1 MCVLVGE
8 YQSLACTSGQYG
20 TAYAWERIL
29 FNSLS
34 VFGPLS
40 LSLILL
46 ISNIARTS
54 LGFDCSSFPCHA
66 LYPPASLSPPPLSQ
80 SLPPSLCV

>member
-8 YQSLACTSGQYG
+8 YQSLACTSGQYS
-20 TAYAWERIL
+20 TAYERERVL

-34 VFGPLS
+34 VSGPIPR

-46 ISNIARTS
+46 ISNIARTR
-54 LGFDCSSFPCHA
+54 LGFD
-66 LYPPASLSPPPLSQ
+66 
-80 SLPPSLCV
+80 